1 MKFTILENAV
11 NSLDIAIE
19 NFQLFY
25 YGEEDS
31 LSAYSDSKHK
41 KISLSF
47 LENAIELLLKAII
60 IEKTKDSLSIFLK
73 TDREPFKQIVD
84 EARELSEKNGLKLE
98 DCLIQNTSMKT
109 ITYTQSV
116 RYYEGLFEV
125 DEKVRGVLG
134 KLGNY
139 RNAITHLG
147 IDFTDKP
154 DELLC
159 CFTETFD
166 VIFNNLYPE
175 LLELDEEA
183 RYYFEDCD
191 EDFMVRTPEGVDSL
205 VGEDGYYNNF
215 FDFTHELLTD
225 LSQEIIMDLCS
236 KNPDKRI
243 LKFFKTCEKIRSHTD
258 YMEYFK
264 ENNLDIQKE
273 GDTEWLLC
281 EYANSTETTYLAP
294 VYSSYYNATIYFDD
308 SQVVFIVPHYENKIY
323 HYMETIKYPVL
334 EEPENVRQWE
344 KDLEDGKCRA
354 LKLSAKNLFEVLK
367 SWCEE
372 MNDILA
378 D

>member
-1 MKFTILENAV
+1 
-11 NSLDIAIE
+11 
-19 NFQLFY
+19 
-25 YGEEDS
+25 
-31 LSAYSDSKHK
+31 
-41 KISLSF
+41 
-47 LENAIELLLKAII
+47 
-60 IEKTKDSLSIFLK
+60 
-73 TDREPFKQIVD
+73 
-84 EARELSEKNGLKLE
+84 
-98 DCLIQNTSMKT
+98 MKT

-116 RYYEGLFEV
+116 RYYEELFEV
-125 DEKVRGVLG
+125 NEKVRGVLE

-147 IDFTDKP
+147 IDFTEKP

-183 RYYFEDCD
+183 SYYFEDCD

-205 VGEDGYYNNF
+205 VGEEGYYNNC

-225 LSQEIIMDLCS
+225 LSQKIIMNLCS
-236 KNPDKRI
+236 KNSDKRI

-273 GDTEWLLC
+273 GNTEWLLC
-281 EYANSTETTYLAP
+281 EYENGTETTYLAP

-323 HYMETIKYPVL
+323 HYTETIKYPVL
-334 EEPENVRQWE
+334 DEPENVRQWE

-354 LKLSAKNLFEVLK
+354 LKLSARNLFEVLK

-372 MNDILA
+372 MNDILG